1 MTGWTLKGQWLNL
14 LIFLSG
20 IATLISAQVPD
31 TWAAIPSLLTPKAV
45 IGAVILAGGYAR
57 SINTE
62 RPRESFQERKGE
74 PDAKKPPDT
83 DPTPETAPL
92 FKAEKDTQ

>member
-1 MTGWTLKGQWLNL
+1 MIAGWTFKGQWLNL

-20 IATLISAQVPD
+20 LAGMVGSSVPD
-31 TWAAIPSLLTPKAV
+31 TWAAIPAAITPKAV
-45 IGAVILAGGYAR
+45 LSFVVMAGAYAR

-62 RPRESFQERKGE
+62 RPRDSFKERRGE

-92 FKAEKDTQ
+92 FKEPK